1 MAQLRLELK
10 MSEANRE
17 ELLAQLR
24 EYQAIRVEPG
34 VSDSEDVMKC
44 MHMKVNEIAGDCFWM
59 LLQWNLRQP
68 PVGQL

>member
-10 MSEANRE
+10 TSEANRE

-44 MHMKVNEIAGDCFWM
+44 MHMKVMKLPEIAFGCYYS
-59 LLQWNLRQP
+59 
-68 PVGQL
+68 GT